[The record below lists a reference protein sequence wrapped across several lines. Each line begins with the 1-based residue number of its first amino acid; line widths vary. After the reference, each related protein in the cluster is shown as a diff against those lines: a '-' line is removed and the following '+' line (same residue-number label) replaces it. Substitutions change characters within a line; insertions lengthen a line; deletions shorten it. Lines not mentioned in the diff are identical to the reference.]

1 MSEPRYGLASRILKG
16 SAMLLFSQG
25 ATMVLYF
32 LAQRIILSALTKEAN
47 GVLFGERRFVDFV
60 VIMLV
65 DFGMNGITMRRMIM
79 QPDRA
84 PVILSS
90 TVAYRLMMFVPASL
104 LSLGYAYA
112 VGYSLVD
119 VALWCFFLLI
129 STRSGLIR
137 YTYEMPFRS
146 KVRFGWVAFLS
157 ILDAVLFLGMVWWW
171 RDHLSPT
178 VVIQA
183 FVLSTIPGLIFM
195 IAYDR
200 GRTIHPRFMEMGE
213 VRTLLRE
220 SMPVILAMVFIH
232 VHDKMDAMFLQWFA
246 DAKEVGIY
254 GAAYVSL
261 APLTNTIPLAAS
273 MAIIPVLA
281 RLAKENWAECQR
293 YAVTGF
299 RFLVVIALLSSTMLS
314 VLTPYV
320 IELVSKGVYA
330 DNHLHF
336 FLFMWMPVPIF
347 ILVYVQELTIALGHQ
362 KSNIPIAGVLAV
374 VTVIGG
380 LFAIPMWQALG
391 AVWVKL
397 ASVGLGAVVAVM
409 LFRRILGTGIT
420 LQFVASIIVVLLVGI
435 LTAVWLPHVMVLPLA
450 AAVAGA
456 VTLAAAMLTGLLR
469 TSDVRLIRSI
479 LRTRT

>member
-1 MSEPRYGLASRILKG
+1 MSEQRYGLASRILKG
-16 SAMLLFSQG
+16 SVMLFFSQG
-25 ATMVLYF
+25 ATLLLYF

-47 GVLFGERRFVDFV
+47 GVLFGERRFVDLV
-60 VIMLV
+60 LIMLV

-79 QPDRA
+79 HPDRA
-84 PVILSS
+84 QVILSS

-104 LSLGYAYA
+104 LSLSYAYA

-157 ILDAVLFLGMVWWW
+157 ILDAILFLGMIWWW
-171 RDHLSPT
+171 RDQLSPT

-183 FVLSTIPGLIFM
+183 FVISTIPGLIFM

-200 GRTIHPRFMEMGE
+200 GRTIHPRFMEMSE

-220 SMPVILAMVFIH
+220 SMPVILALVFMH

-261 APLTNTIPLAAS
+261 APLTSTVPLAAS

-281 RLAKENWAECQR
+281 RLAKENWEECQR
-293 YAVTGF
+293 YAITGF
-299 RFLVVIALLSSTMLS
+299 RFLVVIALLSCTVLS

-362 KSNIPIAGVLAV
+362 KSNIPIAGALAS

-380 LFAIPMWQALG
+380 LLVIPTWHALG

-397 ASVGLGAVVAVM
+397 AAVVLGAAIAVV
-409 LFRRILGTGIT
+409 LFRRILGTGLT
-420 LQFVASIIVVLLVGI
+420 LQFVASIVLVLMVGI
-435 LTAVWLPHVMVLPLA
+435 VTAVWLPTILSLPVA
-450 AAVAGA
+450 AAVAGIA
-456 VTLAAAMLTGLLR
+456 TLGASMLTGLLR
-469 TSDVRLIRSI
+469 TSDVRLIRTI
-479 LRTRT
+479 IRTRH